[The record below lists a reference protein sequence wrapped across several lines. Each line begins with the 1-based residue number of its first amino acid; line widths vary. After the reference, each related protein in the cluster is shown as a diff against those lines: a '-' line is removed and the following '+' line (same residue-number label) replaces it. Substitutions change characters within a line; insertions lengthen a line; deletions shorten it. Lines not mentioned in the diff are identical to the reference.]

1 MINRVWIIGSGVWAG
16 KIESSLLTYSKF
28 SVIKVGAR
36 EFEAI
41 YKNIKSNDLVWIA
54 SRPEVQISILQKF
67 LEQYPGYIIL
77 EKPYGLSKRDLTYLK
92 SLIGTKDNVFLS
104 TPWLYSSLWRS
115 AMELISSNKII
126 ELHGKRVGPV
136 KRPYCSSVEDRLPH
150 DLYMLQYLKENSSL
164 EASQLSFLNSTK
176 SELGF
181 LATDNKLVQIEIGH
195 SETLVAFWKIT
206 ISTGFILVN
215 FDTHHIFAE
224 GRWLSHHSSR
234 DKPLTQM
241 LEKMI
246 TGERFLHNQVGL
258 IDTMLE
264 LSV

>member
-1 MINRVWIIGSGVWAG
+1 MINRVWVVGSGIWAG

-28 SVIKVGAR
+28 RVTKVGAR

-54 SRPEVQISILQKF
+54 SRPEVQISILQNF
-67 LEQYPGYIIL
+67 LEPYPGYIIL
-77 EKPYGLSKRDLTYLK
+77 EKPYGLSKRDLTYVK
-92 SLIGTKDNVFLS
+92 SLIGAKDRVFLS

-126 ELHGKRVGPV
+126 QLHGKRVGPV
-136 KRPYCSSVEDRLPH
+136 MRSYCSSVEDRLPH
-150 DLYMLQYLKENSSL
+150 DLYMLQYLKDNSSL
-164 EASQLSFLNSTK
+164 EPSKLSFINSTK
-176 SELGF
+176 AELGF
-181 LATDNKLVQIEIGH
+181 LETDNEVVKIEIGH

-206 ISTGFILVN
+206 ISTGHIIVN
-215 FDTHHIFAE
+215 FDTHHIFAK
-224 GRWLSHHSSR
+224 GRLLSHHSTR

-241 LEKMI
+241 LERILSGK
-246 TGERFLHNQVGL
+246 RLLHNQVGL